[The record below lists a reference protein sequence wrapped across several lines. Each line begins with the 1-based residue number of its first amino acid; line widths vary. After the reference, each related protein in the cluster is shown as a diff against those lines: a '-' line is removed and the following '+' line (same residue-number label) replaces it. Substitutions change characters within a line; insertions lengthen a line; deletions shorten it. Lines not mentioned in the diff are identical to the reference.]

1 MARVGDDVVGVC
13 GLNVDPYVDDPKIG
27 RVRHLYVLVRH
38 RRSGI
43 GEQLVA
49 DVIEAA
55 RGRFERL
62 HLRTTNLTAARL
74 YERLGFRRT
83 GEGRDR
89 THVLD
94 LTRRDDA
101 EALLERTYAAFNA
114 RDVDAVLAMMH
125 AEVDWPNGMEG
136 GRVHGH
142 RAVREYWT
150 RQWGLI
156 DPRVEPRG
164 FTTEADGRV
173 AVDVRQVVRDRAGA
187 LLKDETV
194 RHVYRIEDG
203 LIRSMEIRPGSG
215 A

>member
-1 MARVGDDVVGVC
+1 V
-13 GLNVDPYVDDPKIG
+13 
-27 RVRHLYVLVRH
+27 
-38 RRSGI
+38 
-43 GEQLVA
+43 
-49 DVIEAA
+49 
-55 RGRFERL
+55 
-62 HLRTTNLTAARL
+62 TTP
-74 YERLGFRRT
+74 
-83 GEGRDR
+83 
-89 THVLD
+89 
-94 LTRRDDA
+94 

-150 RQWGLI
+150 RQWSLI

-187 LLKDETV
+187 LLKDEMV